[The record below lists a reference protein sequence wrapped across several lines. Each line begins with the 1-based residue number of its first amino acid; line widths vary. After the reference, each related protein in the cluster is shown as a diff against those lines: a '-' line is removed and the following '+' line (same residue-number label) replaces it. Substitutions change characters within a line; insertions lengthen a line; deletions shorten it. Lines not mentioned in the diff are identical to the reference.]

1 LELLDVG
8 LEGVAVGDGQDQQEG
23 DYMFEHFILYA
34 KLRFLADLMTKREGK
49 VSNRGREARRLGIR
63 KLGK

>member
-1 LELLDVG
+1 M
-8 LEGVAVGDGQDQQEG
+8 GDGQDQQEG
-23 DYMFEHFILYA
+23 DYMFEHFILYE